1 MDKFNRL
8 VEDGMR
14 GFSSSAA
21 KQIIRDSAEVTHYIN
36 EKRGHLRYV
45 QQLMND
51 KIIDEAMN
59 RVKASGT
66 FEYKEG
72 EGFTYKRN
80 VSSNQLLNERV
91 VPAQSNKS
99 DIVDDVET
107 MRNEI
112 ARLRQENSEL
122 KSRYGNLK

>member
-8 VEDGMR
+8 LEGGLR

-36 EKRGHLRYV
+36 ERRGHFSYV

-51 KIIDEAMN
+51 KIIDEA
-59 RVKASGT
+59 
-66 FEYKEG
+66 KERLRAQG
-72 EGFTYKRN
+72 KW
-80 VSSNQLLNERV
+80 V
-91 VPAQSNKS
+91 VPSKNTEIEQDKQLIRERCSPQQNT
-99 DIVDDVET
+99 DVEMEC
-107 MRNEI
+107 MREEI

-122 KSRYGNLK
+122 KYRYGKLK

>member
-1 MDKFNRL
+1 MDKFKRL
-8 VEDGMR
+8 IEGGLQ

-21 KQIIRDSAEVTHYIN
+21 KQIIRDSAEVSHYVN
-36 EKRGHLRYV
+36 EKREHLRYV

-72 EGFTYKRN
+72 EGFSYKRN
-80 VSSNQLLNERV
+80 MSSNQLLNERLT
-91 VPAQSNKS
+91 PIQSNENS
-99 DIVDDVET
+99 IIDDVEN
-107 MRNEI
+107 MRDEI
-112 ARLRQENSEL
+112 ARLRRENNDL
-122 KSRYGNLK
+122 KRRLR

>member
-1 MDKFNRL
+1 MDKFKRL
-8 VEDGMR
+8 IEGGLQ

-21 KQIIRDSAEVTHYIN
+21 KQIIRDSAEVTHYVN
-36 EKRGHLRYV
+36 EKREHLRYV

-72 EGFTYKRN
+72 EGFSYKRN
-80 VSSNQLLNERV
+80 MSSNQLLNERLT
-91 VPAQSNKS
+91 PIQSNENS
-99 DIVDDVET
+99 VIDDVEN
-107 MRNEI
+107 MRDEI
-112 ARLRQENSEL
+112 ARLRRENNDL
-122 KSRYGNLK
+122 KRRLR

>member
-1 MDKFNRL
+1 
-8 VEDGMR
+8 
-14 GFSSSAA
+14 
-21 KQIIRDSAEVTHYIN
+21 VTHYIN
-36 EKRGHLRYV
+36 ERRGHFSYV

-51 KIIDEAMN
+51 KIIDDAMT

-80 VSSNQLLNERV
+80 MPSDQLLNERF
-91 VPAQSNKS
+91 VPEQSNKS

-112 ARLRQENSEL
+112 ARLRRENDIL
-122 KSRYGNLK
+122 KNRLR

>member
-122 KSRYGNLK
+122 KSRYSNLK

>member
-8 VEDGMR
+8 VEGGLQ

-36 EKRGHLRYV
+36 ERRGHFSYV

-51 KIIDEAMN
+51 KIIDDAMT

-80 VSSNQLLNERV
+80 MPSDQLLNERF
-91 VPAQSNKS
+91 VPEQSNKS

-112 ARLRQENSEL
+112 ARLRRENDIL
-122 KSRYGNLK
+122 KNRLR

>member
-8 VEDGMR
+8 VEDGLQ

-36 EKRGHLRYV
+36 ERRGHLSYV

-51 KIIDEAMN
+51 KIIDEALN

-80 VSSNQLLNERV
+80 MSSNQLLNERF

-112 ARLRQENSEL
+112 SRLRRENDIL
-122 KSRYGNLK
+122 KNRLK